1 MYKRMVIV
9 LIVVSTL
16 VIGSISFSG
25 SPAQASTNCGS
36 DSIVLAANPELA
48 FACRYQGV
56 ANGNETETGSRVI
69 EANVVR
75 SIGLPGSTFIVANP
89 ELLMVRRDAVVK
101 GEVDPDEDVGLLEF
115 FVVSDETNGDR
126 ASQRK
131 ADEDIG
137 LLEFF
142 RP

>member
-1 MYKRMVIV
+1 M
-9 LIVVSTL
+9 
-16 VIGSISFSG
+16 
-25 SPAQASTNCGS
+25 
-36 DSIVLAANPELA
+36 
-48 FACRYQGV
+48 
-56 ANGNETETGSRVI
+56 
-69 EANVVR
+69 VR

-115 FVVSDETNGDR
+115 FVVSDETNGDQ